1 MKIWDKYLPSQ
12 QQDASSIGL
21 NKNTLTAL
29 RYLIAHS
36 PEYRQ
41 IISISFKE
49 SPLRPRGWLVDQTGC
64 IVWLHHCIGDF
75 WRWNHWEGFHNTWL
89 LSAVSSWENTLLR
102 QSSKPWTHE
111 QTHTHQRKRCNWPH
125 KNIPMWVNSTDCR
138 MWGLIIKK
146 KLPLQVLSQTRSGYS
161 SLTSVLWVYD
171 VCVVRGGE
179 NNDSQ

>member
-1 MKIWDKYLPSQ
+1 MFFGGFTNVFVWKYETNICQ
-12 QQDASSIGL
+12 VKQHDASPIDL

-41 IISISFKE
+41 IISIFLKE

-75 WRWNHWEGFHNTWL
+75 WRWNDWEGFHNTWL

-111 QTHTHQRKRCNWPH
+111 QTHTHIKENVATGPT
-125 KNIPMWVNSTDCR
+125 KNMWVNSTDCR
-138 MWGLIIKK
+138 TWGLIMKK

-161 SLTSVLWVYD
+161 SLTSVL
-171 VCVVRGGE
+171 
-179 NNDSQ
+179 